1 MSLLLSSAL
10 VSLVLGQAAAASP
23 APTPVP
29 TPAVPAFTTPTD
41 AFGPDLKAWLDASKL
56 KDQDS
61 ANKALLS
68 IQRRRAERNLAI
80 LDDVAGVVSG
90 RSEVQAS
97 EGATADAVLG
107 LSNALGFE
115 PDSATAMVRKARAE
129 GKTGDAWRALDLV
142 SANPLE
148 SGRIRSFMLLTL
160 LVIGGLFAAGFSLG
174 QLLRYAAV
182 FSHDVTEGLPA
193 PLKPLSL
200 AMAVIFLSLPLAA
213 LMGWGYLPF
222 WWIALLF
229 IFGTR
234 AERTVSTAVLVGL
247 VLCSA
252 TLPLVLNQREVD
264 AAIPARSLYLAAN
277 GGVSA
282 EAEALVKERLA
293 EDPTNAEWSLLS
305 ASLARRSGRFDD
317 AATALLPRAA
327 AEPRFAHNAAAL
339 EFNKGN
345 FEGALPGFTMA
356 SEASSLSSS
365 ERATALYN
373 LSLVQTNKLSFDA
386 GKESRTKADGLDAAL
401 MARYDRVFSFDRDGS
416 TLQAPPDIVPPA
428 SAFLGSAVPQ
438 AALTANNAVSRLTFV
453 GIGLLLFI
461 PAVMKF
467 RGAQSFSKQCPKC
480 GTTFCWLCQTRSTS
494 QDVCSQCH
502 HLFVVKRGIP
512 PAARAAKSQEI
523 SRYVTLRGLVYRLS
537 SVVAPGA
544 GHLSVG
550 HASFGLPFLLVW
562 AMSLGA
568 VLGIHFLAP
577 LVLTSGP
584 LGSLLK
590 NLFAVLAVLTY
601 VAAQMVKPVA
611 PAVAVAP
618 RRVREG
624 AQA

>member
-1 MSLLLSSAL
+1 MSLILSSIL
-10 VSLVLGQAAAASP
+10 VSLVLGQAPAPSPAAAP
-23 APTPVP
+23 APTPIAPVY
-29 TPAVPAFTTPTD
+29 VTPTD
-41 AFGPDLKAWLDASKL
+41 EFGPDLKAWLEATRL

-61 ANKALLS
+61 ANQALLR
-68 IQRRRAERNLAI
+68 IQRRRAERNLVI
-80 LDDVAGVVSG
+80 LDDVAGVIAG
-90 RSEVQAS
+90 RAEVQAG
-97 EGATADAVLG
+97 EGGATDSVTTLNTALG
-107 LSNALGFE
+107 LE

-129 GKTGDAWRALDLV
+129 GKSGDAWRALDVV

-148 SGRIRSFMLLTL
+148 RGRVRSFMLLTL

-200 AMAVIFLSLPLAA
+200 AMTVLFLALPLAA

-222 WWIALLF
+222 WWITLLF
-229 IFGTR
+229 IFGSK
-234 AERTVSTAVLVGL
+234 AEKGVSIAVLAGL
-247 VLCSA
+247 TLCSVA
-252 TLPLVLNQREVD
+252 LPLVLNQRAVD
-264 AAIPARSLYLAAN
+264 AAIPARALHHALG

-305 ASLARRSGRFDD
+305 AGLSRRSGRFDE
-317 AATALLPRAA
+317 AAAALLPRAA

-345 FEGALPGFTMA
+345 FEGARPGFTMA
-356 SEASSLSSS
+356 AESSLPSS

-373 LSLVQTNKLSFDA
+373 LSLVQTNTLLFDA

-401 MARYDRVFSFDRDGS
+401 TARYDRLFAFDRDGS
-416 TLQAPPDIVPPA
+416 TLQAPPDIIPPA
-428 SAFLGSAVPQ
+428 SAFPGSAVPQ
-438 AALTANNAVSRLTFV
+438 GTLTANNAVSRLTLV

-480 GTTFCWLCQTRSTS
+480 GATFCWLCQTRSTS

-523 SRYVTLRGLVYRLS
+523 SRYVTLRGLVYRIS
-537 SVVAPGA
+537 SVVSPGA

-550 HASFGLPFLLVW
+550 HASFGLPLLLLW
-562 AMSLGA
+562 AVSLGV

-577 LVLTSGP
+577 LVITAGP
-584 LGSLLK
+584 FGSLLK
-590 NLFAVLAVLTY
+590 NLFAVLALLTY
-601 VAAQMVKPVA
+601 VAAQLVKPVA
-611 PAVAVAP
+611 PVVASAP
-618 RRVREG
+618 RRTREEV
-624 AQA
+624 QA